1 MQKEIKLFFWTNY
14 YKELSY
20 IGTTAKIRAEIETLR
35 RMGYSVYYTAY
46 LSDGVAIFD
55 NNDQIVVSKNYL
67 FKSNLFLKVFRRR
80 YLIDIARTY
89 LQFNQFDSFLLRL
102 NIIDGNYWKLL
113 KEMKNQ
119 GAFVMMESLSY
130 APVMNVSK
138 KQTIGFKMIYNSL
151 QRHKNDLANVVDLM
165 LTEGRIDDF
174 FGISC
179 VEFGMGV
186 DVEKYPIH
194 KYSGNADE
202 LNLIMVGC
210 DSLFHGVDRIL
221 KSLDKYYMEGASLG
235 KVKLHLVGTLMSQDL
250 QLINSLSNIKEGDNL
265 ILYGK
270 QFGDKLND
278 IFDTCN
284 IALGPLAQFR
294 SDKKDTGLKTKEYF
308 ARGIPYLYTGDEVHI
323 DSKCPF
329 IYQLNN
335 DDSLV
340 DISEIYEFAKSLT
353 SIPDIQYQMRTIA
366 KEVFSWKTIFE
377 RVLQKKD
384 KLQKTTKS

>member
-1 MQKEIKLFFWTNY
+1 MLNENKLFFWTNF

-20 IGTTAKIRAEIETLR
+20 IGTTAKIKAEIETLR

-55 NNDQIVVSKNYL
+55 NNDQLVVRKKFL
-67 FKSNLFLKVFRRR
+67 FKSSIFLKVFRRR
-80 YLIDIARTY
+80 YLIDIARAY
-89 LQFNQFDSFLLRL
+89 LRSNQFDSFLLRL
-102 NIIDGNYWKLL
+102 NIIDNNYWKLL
-113 KEMKNQ
+113 KEMRRQ

-130 APVMNVSK
+130 APIMNVSK
-138 KQTIGFKMIYNSL
+138 KQTIGFKMIYKSL
-151 QRHKNDLANVVDLM
+151 QRHRDDLAKVVDLM
-165 LTEGRIDDF
+165 LTEGRIDNF
-174 FGISC
+174 FGIPC

-194 KYSGNADE
+194 KYSGKDGE

-221 KSLDKYYMEGASLG
+221 KSVDSYYGGGAPLG
-235 KVKLHLVGTLMSQDL
+235 RVRLHLVGTLMSQDL
-250 QLINSLSNIKEGDNL
+250 HLIKTLSNIKEGDNL
-265 ILYGK
+265 YLYGK

-278 IFDTCN
+278 IFNACN
-284 IALGPLAQFR
+284 IALGPLAQYR

-323 DSKCPF
+323 DSTCPF

-340 DISEIYEFAKSLT
+340 DISKIFEYAKSLT
-353 SIPDIQYQMRTIA
+353 SIPEIQSQMRAIA
-366 KEVFSWKTIFE
+366 KEVFSWNTIFE
-377 RVLQKKD
+377 RVLSEKD
-384 KLQKTTKS
+384 KLQKTAKS